1 MQKIEFADSAQ
12 STIGVEWEI
21 ALVDH
26 ETADLCS
33 VAEKVLCKLKD
44 DAGISHEEEHPTIK
58 PELLM
63 NTVEIVTGVHHTVAE
78 ASAELRENVRT
89 LSEVTTPMGVDLY
102 CAGSHPFAAPTS
114 QPVTDKDRYANLIDR
129 TQWWGRQMVIYGV
142 HVHVGLDDREKA
154 LPITDGLINYQP
166 HFQALSASSPY
177 WGGEDTGYA
186 SQRALMFQQLPT
198 AGIPFHFNTW
208 SEYEAYVADM
218 LYTGVI
224 DDISEIRWDV
234 RPVARLG
241 TVEMRIC
248 DGMSSLEDIS
258 AITALTQCLV
268 HDMSLSLEA
277 GNKIPVMPD
286 WYRVENKW
294 RAARYGLDAIIILN
308 AQGDEMLVTDHLRSE
323 IKRLTPISEQLG
335 CADELQGINR
345 LIERGAEYQLQR
357 EVFAA
362 SGGDFREIVRTN
374 VSRML
379 TQTNG

>member
-1 MQKIEFADSAQ
+1 MQKIKFADSSQ

-33 VAEKVLCKLKD
+33 VAERVLCKLKD

-63 NTVEIVTGVHHTVAE
+63 NTVEVVTGVHHTVAE
-78 ASAELRENVRT
+78 AAAELRENVRT

-142 HVHVGLDDREKA
+142 HVHVGLNDREKA

-323 IKRLTPISEQLG
+323 VKRLTPISEQLG
-335 CADELQGINR
+335 CADELQGIIR

-362 SGGDFREIVRTN
+362 SGGDFREIVRNN

-379 TQTNG
+379 TQAN

>member
-21 ALVDH
+21 ALVDQ

-44 DAGISHEEEHPTIK
+44 DAGIPHAEEHPTIK

-78 ASAELRENVRT
+78 AAAELRENVRT

-114 QPVTDKDRYANLIDR
+114 QPVTDKERYANLIDR

-142 HVHVGLDDREKA
+142 HVHVGLNDREKA

-323 IKRLTPISEQLG
+323 VKRLTPLAKHLG
-335 CADELQGINR
+335 CAEELIGILH

-362 SGGDFREIVRTN
+362 SGGNFQEVVKDN
-374 VSRML
+374 VSRL
-379 TQTNG
+379 STQNR

>member
-1 MQKIEFADSAQ
+1 MQKIKFADSAQ

-33 VAEKVLCKLKD
+33 VAERVLCKLKD

-63 NTVEIVTGVHHTVAE
+63 NTVEVVTGVHHTVAE
-78 ASAELRENVRT
+78 AAAELRENVRT

-129 TQWWGRQMVIYGV
+129 TQGWGRQMVIYGV
-142 HVHVGLDDREKA
+142 HVHVGLNDREKA

-323 IKRLTPISEQLG
+323 VKRLTPISEQLG
-335 CADELQGINR
+335 CADELQGIIR

-362 SGGDFREIVRTN
+362 SGGDFREIVRNN

-379 TQTNG
+379 TQAN

>member
-1 MQKIEFADSAQ
+1 MQKIKFADSAQ

-33 VAEKVLCKLKD
+33 VAERVLCKLKD

-63 NTVEIVTGVHHTVAE
+63 NTVEVVTGVHHTVAE
-78 ASAELRENVRT
+78 AAAELRENVRT

-142 HVHVGLDDREKA
+142 HVHVGLNDREKA

-323 IKRLTPISEQLG
+323 VKRLTPISEQLG
-335 CADELQGINR
+335 CADELQGIIR

-362 SGGDFREIVRTN
+362 SGGDFREIVRNN
-374 VSRML
+374 VSRMV
-379 TQTNG
+379 TQAN

>member
-1 MQKIEFADSAQ
+1 MQKIKFADSAQ

-33 VAEKVLCKLKD
+33 VAERVLCKLKD

-63 NTVEIVTGVHHTVAE
+63 NTVEVVTGVHHTVAE
-78 ASAELRENVRT
+78 AAAELRENVRT

-142 HVHVGLDDREKA
+142 HVHVGLNDREKA

-323 IKRLTPISEQLG
+323 VKRLTPISEQLG
-335 CADELQGINR
+335 CADEL
-345 LIERGAEYQLQR
+345 RG
-357 EVFAA
+357 
-362 SGGDFREIVRTN
+362 GGR
-374 VSRML
+374 
-379 TQTNG
+379 

>member
-1 MQKIEFADSAQ
+1 MQKIKFADSAQ

-26 ETADLCS
+26 DTADLCS
-33 VAEKVLCKLKD
+33 VAERVLCKLKD

-63 NTVEIVTGVHHTVAE
+63 NTVEVVTGVHHTVAE
-78 ASAELRENVRT
+78 AAAELRENVRT

-142 HVHVGLDDREKA
+142 HVHVGLNDREKA

-323 IKRLTPISEQLG
+323 VKRLTPISEQLG
-335 CADELQGINR
+335 CADELQGIIR

-362 SGGDFREIVRTN
+362 SGGDFREIVRNN
-374 VSRML
+374 VSRMV
-379 TQTNG
+379 TQAN

>member
-1 MQKIEFADSAQ
+1 MQKIKFADSAQ

-33 VAEKVLCKLKD
+33 VAERVLCKLKE

-63 NTVEIVTGVHHTVAE
+63 NTVEVVTGVHHTVAE
-78 ASAELRENVRT
+78 AAAELRENVRT

-142 HVHVGLDDREKA
+142 HVHVGLNDREKA

-323 IKRLTPISEQLG
+323 VKRLTPISEQLG
-335 CADELQGINR
+335 CADELQGIIR

-362 SGGDFREIVRTN
+362 SGGDFREIVRNN

-379 TQTNG
+379 TQAN

>member
-1 MQKIEFADSAQ
+1 MQKIEFADSPQ

-21 ALVDH
+21 ALVNQ
-26 ETADLCS
+26 ENADLCS
-33 VAEKVLCKLKD
+33 VAEEVLDHLKL
-44 DAGISHEEEHPTIK
+44 DAGVPLDQEHPTIK

-63 NTVEIVTGVHHTVAE
+63 NTVEIVTGVHNKVSE
-78 ASAELRENVRT
+78 AADELRSNVRK
-89 LSEVTTPMGVDLY
+89 LNEITTPLGVDLY

-114 QPVTDKDRYANLIDR
+114 QPVTDKERYANLIDR

-154 LPITDGLINYQP
+154 LPITDGLVNYQP

-198 AGIPFHFNTW
+198 AGIPFHFNSW

-224 DDISEIRWDV
+224 DDVSEIRWDV
-234 RPVARLG
+234 RPVPRLG

-268 HDMSLSLEA
+268 HDMSLALEA
-277 GNKIPVMPD
+277 GNKIPVMPA

-323 IKRLTPISEQLG
+323 VKRLTPIAEQLG
-335 CADELQGINR
+335 CADELQGIIR
-345 LIERGAEYQLQR
+345 LIERGAEYQRQR
-357 EVFAA
+357 QIFEK
-362 SGGDFREIVRTN
+362 SDGNFRDIVKDN
-374 VSRML
+374 VNRMKL
-379 TQTNG
+379 A

>member
-1 MQKIEFADSAQ
+1 MQKIKFADSAQ

-33 VAEKVLCKLKD
+33 VAERVLCKLKD

-63 NTVEIVTGVHHTVAE
+63 NTVEVVTGVHHTVAE
-78 ASAELRENVRT
+78 AAAELRENVRT

-142 HVHVGLDDREKA
+142 HVHVGLNDREKA

-323 IKRLTPISEQLG
+323 VKRLTPISEQLG
-335 CADELQGINR
+335 CADELQGIIR

-357 EVFAA
+357 SVFAA
-362 SGGDFREIVRTN
+362 SGGDFREVVYDN
-374 VSRML
+374 VARML
-379 TQTNG
+379 TQSS

>member
-1 MQKIEFADSAQ
+1 VQKIKFADSAQ

-33 VAEKVLCKLKD
+33 VAERVLCKLKD

-63 NTVEIVTGVHHTVAE
+63 NTVEVVTGVHHTVAE
-78 ASAELRENVRT
+78 AAAELRENVRT

-142 HVHVGLDDREKA
+142 HVHVGLNDREKA

-323 IKRLTPISEQLG
+323 VKRLTPISEQLG
-335 CADELQGINR
+335 CADELQGIIR

-362 SGGDFREIVRTN
+362 SGGDFREIVRNN

-379 TQTNG
+379 TQAN

>member
-1 MQKIEFADSAQ
+1 MQKIEFAKSSQ

-21 ALVDH
+21 ALVNR
-26 ETADLCS
+26 ESADLCS
-33 VAEKVLCKLKD
+33 VAEKILDQLKE
-44 DAGISHEEEHPTIK
+44 DAGLGSEDEHPTVK

-63 NTVEIVTGVHHTVAE
+63 NTVEVVTGVHNTVAE
-78 ASAELRENVRT
+78 AAQELRTNVRM
-89 LSEVTTPMGVDLY
+89 LNEVATKHGVALY
-102 CAGSHPFAAPTS
+102 SAGSHPFAAPIS
-114 QPVTDKDRYANLIDR
+114 QPVTDKERYANLIDR
-129 TQWWGRQMVIYGV
+129 TQWWGRQMVIYGI
-142 HVHVGLDDREKA
+142 HVHVGLDDRDKA

-198 AGIPFHFNTW
+198 AGIPFHFNSW

-218 LYTGVI
+218 LHTGVI

-234 RPVARLG
+234 RPVNRLG

-268 HDMSLSLEA
+268 HDMSMAIEA
-277 GNKIPVMPD
+277 GYKIPVMPA

-308 AQGDEMLVTDHLRSE
+308 AQGDEMLVTDHLRAE
-323 IKRLTPISEQLG
+323 VKRLAPVAEQLG
-335 CADELQGINR
+335 CTDELQVIIR

-357 EVFAA
+357 NTFAA
-362 SGGDFREIVRTN
+362 SGGDFKAVVQEN
-374 VSRML
+374 VARMKAV
-379 TQTNG
+379 

>member
-21 ALVDH
+21 ALVDRDG
-26 ETADLCS
+26 ADLCS
-33 VAEKVLCKLKD
+33 IAEEVLNRLKRQ
-44 DAGISHEEEHPTIK
+44 AGLELDQEHPTIK

-63 NTVEIVTGVHHTVAE
+63 NTVEIVTGVHNTVAQ
-78 ASAELRENVRT
+78 AGDELRQNVR
-89 LSEVTTPMGVDLY
+89 LLIETTAPLGVDLY
-102 CAGSHPFAAPTS
+102 SAGSHPFAAPTS
-114 QPVTDKDRYANLIDR
+114 QPVTDKDRYAKLIDR

-142 HVHVGLDDREKA
+142 HVHVGLDSREKA

-186 SQRALMFQQLPT
+186 SQRALMFQQLPA
-198 AGIPFHFNTW
+198 AGIPVHFNSW

-218 LYTGVI
+218 THTGVI
-224 DDISEIRWDV
+224 DDVSEIRWDV
-234 RPVARLG
+234 RPVPRLG

-248 DGMSSLEDIS
+248 DGVSSLADIE

-277 GNKIPVMPD
+277 GYKIPVMPP
-286 WYRVENKW
+286 WFRVENKW

-308 AQGDEMLVTDHLRSE
+308 AQGDEMLVTEHLRQE
-323 IKRLTPISEQLG
+323 VERLTPVAEQLG
-335 CADELQGINR
+335 CVDELQGIIR

-357 EVFAA
+357 QVFAA
-362 SGGDFREIVRTN
+362 SGGDFAAVVRDN
-374 VSRML
+374 VARL
-379 TQTNG
+379 HAV

>member
-1 MQKIEFADSAQ
+1 MQKIKFADSAQ

-33 VAEKVLCKLKD
+33 VAERVLCKLKD

-63 NTVEIVTGVHHTVAE
+63 NTVEVVTGVHHTVAE
-78 ASAELRENVRT
+78 AAAELRENVRT

-142 HVHVGLDDREKA
+142 HVHVGLNDREKA

-323 IKRLTPISEQLG
+323 VKRLTPISEQLG
-335 CADELQGINR
+335 CADELQGIIR

-362 SGGDFREIVRTN
+362 SGGDFREIVRNN

-379 TQTNG
+379 TQAN

>member
-26 ETADLCS
+26 DTADLCS
-33 VAEKVLCKLKD
+33 VAEQVLCKLKD
-44 DAGISHEEEHPTIK
+44 DAGVPHEEEHPTIK

-78 ASAELRENVRT
+78 AAAELRDNVRA

-114 QPVTDKDRYANLIDR
+114 QPVTDKERYANLIDR

-142 HVHVGLDDREKA
+142 HVHVGLDDQAKA

-323 IKRLTPISEQLG
+323 VKRLTPVAEQLG
-335 CADELQGINR
+335 CADELQGIIK

-357 EVFAA
+357 QVFAA
-362 SGGDFREIVRTN
+362 SGGDFREVVKDN
-374 VSRML
+374 VARMF
-379 TQTNG
+379 TQSI